1 MKTNRLKKHHNLL
14 GESLKSQGKL
24 NEQQIESI
32 LSYNGED
39 ELLFG
44 EIAIKLGYVSEF
56 DILKGLSDQQMVPCV
71 DLNNFN
77 VDHIAVK
84 FLDKDTARKLLAIPL
99 FEVEDI
105 LAVGLSDA
113 SDINILDELEIK
125 TGKTIQAVLCSKE
138 ALKNIIQSSYSIDLM
153 DNEDLD
159 DKDDSVVI
167 ELVQRIIEEAVESDA
182 SDIHIQPSEFELDI
196 RFRIDG
202 VLQSIMVMP
211 NYRVKAISSRLKV
224 MSNLDIAESRK
235 PQDGRFKHQ
244 MPSGKVF
251 DFRISTYPTEYG
263 EKTVMRILDP
273 SKGQISLDKLG
284 FSPITLKKWQN
295 AIANSTGIILVTG
308 PTGSGK
314 STTLYAT
321 LSILNSPD
329 VNIITVEDPVEYN
342 MKGIAQGQLNEKAGM
357 TFAAALSSMLRQD
370 PDIIMVGEMRDV
382 ATIEL
387 AVRAALTGH
396 LVLSTLHTNDTASSY
411 SRLLDMGMDPFLVTA
426 TVRAIIAQRLIRK
439 VCQTCKKQRK
449 VNEKEIENL
458 GFEENDHIYSADP
471 EGCQNC
477 GSKGYKGRAGLY
489 ELLIPS
495 QEINS
500 LVNDRRPDNEIK
512 AQAIEDGMMTLS
524 DEARSMV
531 MSGTTSIEEI
541 SRVL

>member
-1 MKTNRLKKHHNLL
+1 MKSEILKNQHSLL
-14 GESLKSQGKL
+14 GKSLKFNNML
-24 NEQQIESI
+24 TDQQIDEI
-32 LSYNGED
+32 LSDNGDED
-39 ELLFG
+39 MLFG
-44 EIAIKLGYVSEF
+44 EIAVKLGYLDETEVMQ
-56 DILKGLSDQQMVPCV
+56 GLSEQQMVPYV
-71 DLNNFN
+71 DLNKFN
-77 VDHIAVK
+77 VDHNAVQ
-84 FLDKDTARKLLAIPL
+84 FLDKETARKLMAIPL
-99 FEVEDI
+99 FEVDDI
-105 LAVGLSDA
+105 LAVGLSNA
-113 SDINILDELEIK
+113 SDIATLDELELK

-153 DNEDLD
+153 DSQDLE
-159 DKDDSVVI
+159 DKDDSVII
-167 ELVQRIIEEAVESDA
+167 ELVQKIIEEAVESNA

-196 RFRIDG
+196 RYRIDG

-211 NYRVKAISSRLKV
+211 NYRVKAINSRLKV

-284 FSPITLKKWQN
+284 FSAITLKKWQK
-295 AIANSTGIILVTG
+295 AISNSTGIILVTG

-321 LSILNSPD
+321 LGILNSPD

-357 TFAAALSSMLRQD
+357 TFAASLSSMLRQD

-426 TVRAIIAQRLIRK
+426 TVRAIIAQRLIRQ
-439 VCQTCKKQRK
+439 VCQSCKQQRK
-449 VNEKEIENL
+449 ANEHEIENL
-458 GFEENDHIYSADP
+458 GFAENDLICSVNQN
-471 EGCQNC
+471 GCQNC
-477 GSKGYKGRAGLY
+477 GGKGYKGRTGLY

-495 QEINS
+495 QELNA

-512 AQAIEDGMMTLS
+512 YQAIQDGMSTLT
-524 DEARSMV
+524 DEAKSMV
-531 MSGTTSIEEI
+531 MSGATSVEEI
-541 SRVL
+541 SRVI

>member
-113 SDINILDELEIK
+113 SDIDILDELEIK